1 MGVKAR
7 GFAGMEQS
15 TLLTTPAIHGSIGLG
30 STDEGKSLLLPFVE

>member
-7 GFAGMEQS
+7 GFARMEQGAP
-15 TLLTTPAIHGSIGLG
+15 LTNQATHDSIGIG